1 MPPTPRPKTPL
12 AEFLEKK
19 IQERQVVARPKE
31 QQERQA
37 LNYLNSLESLAGEA
51 AKEAK
56 AIAEKIKQRKS
67 KFFRLPRVSARLAA
81 LWAARKRGVKLK
93 DELKKRGLRSLKD
106 LHADHKKAI
115 GRAEKLA
122 RLLGSFKQNPE
133 TIIEELEKV
142 SKSSNPKKAF
152 DDFLDSF

>member
-1 MPPTPRPKTPL
+1 M
-12 AEFLEKK
+12 
-19 IQERQVVARPKE
+19 
-31 QQERQA
+31 
-37 LNYLNSLESLAGEA
+37 
-51 AKEAK
+51 
-56 AIAEKIKQRKS
+56 
-67 KFFRLPRVSARLAA
+67 
-81 LWAARKRGVKLK
+81 KLK